1 MPPSPVLLLSTK
13 NRKMSKLFIAG
24 EVFHGAGS
32 LEELKNIQGKKALIV
47 TGGGSMKKSGTLDRA
62 ISFLIEAGI
71 EVRVFEGVEEDP
83 SSTTCLKGAE
93 QIKAFEPDWI
103 IGLGGCS
110 AIDAAKIM
118 WVFYE
123 YPDIDFD
130 TIIKPFTVPVLR
142 QKAKFIAIP
151 STSGTGTETTGLAV
165 ITDREKGVKYPVV
178 SYELTPDIAIVD
190 GEICASMPAHVT
202 SNTGLDVLTHCVEA
216 YVSNIENNYADAL
229 SKGGLALVFDNLKE
243 VVAHPDNIK
252 ARQNMHDASFMA
264 GLAFNNAWLGIVHSL
279 SHQVGALYGIPHGAS
294 NAIFLPNVIRYNAQ
308 ETARYPE
315 LAKVI
320 GQETAE
326 DLAQAIEVLR
336 SEVNNKSSIK
346 DFGITQEVWDK
357 NLDFI
362 ANNALLDPCTGFNP
376 RVPSLEDLKAIYNA
390 CYEGVVFSEDV
401 VSL

>member
-1 MPPSPVLLLSTK
+1 
-13 NRKMSKLFIAG
+13 MSKLFIAG

-32 LEELKNIQGKKALIV
+32 LEGLKNIKGTKAVIV
-47 TGGGSMKKSGTLDRA
+47 TGGSSMKNSGSLDKA
-62 ISFLIEAGI
+62 AAYLKEAGI
-71 EVRVFEGVEEDP
+71 ETKIFEGVEEDP
-83 SSTTCLKGAE
+83 SSATCFKGAE
-93 QIKAFEPDWI
+93 LMKSFEPDWI

-110 AIDAAKIM
+110 AIDAAKMM

-123 YPDIDFD
+123 YPDADFEAM
-130 TIIKPFTVPVLR
+130 IKPFNVPVLR

-165 ITDREKGVKYPVV
+165 ITDRDKGVKYPIV

-202 SNTGLDVLTHCVEA
+202 SNTGLDALTHCVEA
-216 YVSNIENNYADAL
+216 YVSNIENNYADVL
-229 SKGGLALVFDNLKE
+229 SKGGLEIVFDNLKE
-243 VVAHPDNIK
+243 AVQNPSNIQ

-294 NAIFLPNVIRYNAQ
+294 NAIFLPNVIRYNSK
-308 ETARYPE
+308 ESNRFPD

-320 GQETAE
+320 GKETAE
-326 DLAQAIEVLR
+326 DLAQAIETLR
-336 SEVNNKSSIK
+336 ADVNNQAAIK
-346 DFGITQEVWDK
+346 EFGISREDWDK

-362 ANNALLDPCTGFNP
+362 ANNAFLDPCTGFNP
-376 RVPSLEDLKAIYNA
+376 RKPTVEELKEIYNA
-390 CYEGVVFSEDV
+390 CYEGVVYSEKQ
-401 VSL
+401 

>member
-1 MPPSPVLLLSTK
+1 MYLCQVQK
-13 NRKMSKLFIAG
+13 IRKMSKLFIAG

-32 LEELKNIQGKKALIV
+32 LEELKNIKGEKAVIV
-47 TGGGSMKKSGTLDRA
+47 TGGSSMKKSGTLDRA
-62 ISFLIEAGI
+62 ISFLTEAGI
-71 EVRVFEGVEEDP
+71 EVSVFEGVEEDP
-83 SSTTCLKGAE
+83 SSTTCLKGAT
-93 QIKAFEPDWI
+93 QIQAFEPDWI

-130 TIIKPFTVPVLR
+130 SIIKPFTVPVLR
-142 QKAKFIAIP
+142 NKAQFIAIP

-202 SNTGLDVLTHCVEA
+202 ANTGLDVLTHCVEA

-229 SKGGLALVFDNLKE
+229 SKGGLALVFDNLSE
-243 VVAHPDNIK
+243 VVLHPDNIT

-308 ETARYPE
+308 ETTRYPD
-315 LAKVI
+315 LAKII
-320 GQETAE
+320 GEETAE
-326 DLAQAIEVLR
+326 GLAQAIERLR
-336 SEVNNKSSIK
+336 SEVNNKASIK
-346 DFGITQEVWDK
+346 DFGISKELWEK

-362 ANNALLDPCTGFNP
+362 AQNALVDPCTGFNP
-376 RVPSLEDLKAIYNA
+376 RVPSLEELKAIYNA
-390 CYEGVVFSEDV
+390 CYEGVVFSEEAV
-401 VSL
+401 NA

>member
-1 MPPSPVLLLSTK
+1 
-13 NRKMSKLFIAG
+13 MSKLFIAG

-32 LEELKNIQGKKALIV
+32 LEELKNIQGKKAVIV

-62 ISFLIEAGI
+62 ISFLSEAGI

-123 YPDIDFD
+123 YPDLDFD

-229 SKGGLALVFDNLKE
+229 SKAGLALVFDNLKE
-243 VVAHPDNIK
+243 VVDYPDNIK

-308 ETARYPE
+308 ETTRYPE